1 MDFETAIAHNVDDL
15 TKAYIHL
22 RDHIKRQEAALND
35 TLKPF
40 KTQMDVFEAAL
51 QKKLIDAGANSI
63 KTPHGTPY
71 LSTKTSAKVEDW
83 SAFYA
88 FVQEVQ
94 DDELLEKRANKTKVE
109 EYADQMGKPVP
120 GIAMTS
126 VQTLNVRS

>member
-1 MDFETAIAHNVDDL
+1 MTFDEACIRNVDDL
-15 TKAYIHL
+15 TKAYLHL
-22 RDHIKRQEAALND
+22 RHHIDKQTDALKD

-40 KTQMDVFEAAL
+40 KTQMEVIEAAL

-71 LSTKTSAKVEDW
+71 LSTKVSAKVENW
-83 SAFYA
+83 ETFYA

-120 GIAMTS
+120 GITMTS